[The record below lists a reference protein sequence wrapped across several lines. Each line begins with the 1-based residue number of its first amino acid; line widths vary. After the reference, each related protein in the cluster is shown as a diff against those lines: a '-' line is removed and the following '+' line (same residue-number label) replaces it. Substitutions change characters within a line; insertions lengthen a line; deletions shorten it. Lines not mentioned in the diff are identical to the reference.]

1 MTPTQA
7 EARRL
12 IDEARDR
19 GDTYYFTGVPCKRGH
34 IAPRYVSTFNC
45 AECRRTYGRKHDM
58 KYKVSAKYKRAMRRY
73 EQSEKG
79 KVSQRRRDRSYR
91 DTEKGRAVV
100 RIQYATRTA
109 AGSIPALAIIQ
120 IFGRAKKCYI
130 CGKRLP
136 RRIRRP
142 LTTSERSPTQVQ
154 TTLGILPRPTG
165 HAIRRKARNEPIFCR
180 VNFCKYAT

>member
-12 IDEARDR
+12 IDEARER

-58 KYKVSAKYKRAMRRY
+58 KYKASTKYKRAMRRS

-79 KVSQRRRDRSYR
+79 KVSQKRRDRSYR

-100 RIQYATRTA
+100 RIQCATRAA

-130 CGKRLP
+130 CGKRFTKANP
-136 RRIRRP
+136 
-142 LTTSERSPTQVQ
+142 PTLDHV
-154 TTLGILPRPTG
+154 RAVADTG
-165 HAIRRKARNEPIFCR
+165 TNHPGNLAAAHGTCNSSKGKKR
-180 VNFCKYAT
+180 THLL